1 MADAEELSLEE
12 TNRLRIQ
19 AGLAPLGEDTEE
31 TMDEDQVAYNNY
43 QQLKEEKEMAK
54 KAKEVQVRI
63 EKAKNRMKATEKLK
77 GKGLGEASD
86 DEDSAMKWIKKSRK
100 REKALAE
107 KRARELAEMDK
118 AYESVNYDS
127 ADLSGLK
134 VAHDLAEFDDGGEV
148 ILTLKDSGV
157 LDEDEDGIQLTNV
170 NLEEREKLRK
180 NLDNKKKK
188 PGYNVYDDEEFTIGG
203 GAKNI
208 LSQYDEELE
217 GPKRTSFVIGQQ
229 GRIAADPLKVE
240 RASVAE
246 KLKAQAVDLKY
257 EKMQEVKDYYTQ
269 EEAALTFKKP
279 KKKKKVRRKAVEAD
293 EEQTNENNQALA
305 EMEGQAMVV
314 DEQST
319 PEAAVKRLDEE
330 NFVDDD
336 DLQQALAR
344 ARRVAIKKK
353 QSTKRMTAEDIAN
366 SIAQQRAAEQE
377 QDNAEDTE
385 SGGLVIS
392 DTSEFVNSLSMD
404 AVIERERRER
414 ERLEAE
420 AAQEQASKIVTEM
433 ELDNDDIEM
442 ANTEIEEEAKEPAK
456 EEEDITAVVDEP
468 LVSKGMAATL
478 ALLNQKGFIAKPNED
493 QIQREKVAASRARW
507 AAEQKRKDVQK
518 ERERERDRLRDKER
532 DKGRDR
538 GGREYEREREHEREV
553 EKERRERERMKEYEQ
568 RMRDYKPDVNIEH
581 IDEFGKA
588 MTPKEAYRALSHAF
602 HGKKSGKTK
611 TEKRLRRMEEEHALN
626 SMGSSDTPHNLAAAM
641 IDRQER
647 TGSAHVV
654 LSVGNRGVIPDRDN
668 EASKKRRT

>member
-1 MADAEELSLEE
+1 
-12 TNRLRIQ
+12 
-19 AGLAPLGEDTEE
+19 
-31 TMDEDQVAYNNY
+31 
-43 QQLKEEKEMAK
+43 
-54 KAKEVQVRI
+54 
-63 EKAKNRMKATEKLK
+63 MKATEKLK

-100 REKALAE
+100 REKQLAE

-127 ADLSGLK
+127 ADLSGMK

-208 LSQYDEELE
+208 LSQYDEELD

-229 GRIAADPLKVE
+229 GRIAADPAKFE
-240 RASVAE
+240 QASIAE

-279 KKKKKVRRKAVEAD
+279 KKKKKVRRKVVEVD
-293 EEQTNENNQALA
+293 EEQINENNQAPA
-305 EMEGQAMVV
+305 ETDGQAMVV
-314 DEQST
+314 DEQSP
-319 PEAAVKRLDEE
+319 PETAAKSLDEE

-353 QSTKRMTAEDIAN
+353 KQSTKRMTAEDIAN
-366 SIAQQRAAEQE
+366 NIAQQRATEQE
-377 QDNAEDTE
+377 QDNVEDTE

-420 AAQEQASKIVTEM
+420 AAQEQDSKIVTEM

-442 ANTEIEEEAKEPAK
+442 ASTEIEEDATDPAK
-456 EEEDITAVVDEP
+456 EDEDVTAVLDEP

-478 ALLNQKGFIAKPNED
+478 ALLNQKGELYNPHLTTFDIKIA
-493 QIQREKVAASRARW
+493 
-507 AAEQKRKDVQK
+507 
-518 ERERERDRLRDKER
+518 
-532 DKGRDR
+532 
-538 GGREYEREREHEREV
+538 HT
-553 EKERRERERMKEYEQ
+553 
-568 RMRDYKPDVNIEH
+568 NI
-581 IDEFGKA
+581 
-588 MTPKEAYRALSHAF
+588 
-602 HGKKSGKTK
+602 
-611 TEKRLRRMEEEHALN
+611 
-626 SMGSSDTPHNLAAAM
+626 
-641 IDRQER
+641 
-647 TGSAHVV
+647 
-654 LSVGNRGVIPDRDN
+654 
-668 EASKKRRT
+668 

>member
-1 MADAEELSLEE
+1 
-12 TNRLRIQ
+12 
-19 AGLAPLGEDTEE
+19 
-31 TMDEDQVAYNNY
+31 
-43 QQLKEEKEMAK
+43 
-54 KAKEVQVRI
+54 
-63 EKAKNRMKATEKLK
+63 MKATEKLK
-77 GKGLGEASD
+77 GKGLGDASD
-86 DEDSAMKWIKKSRK
+86 DEESAMKWIKKSRK
-100 REKALAE
+100 REKELAE

-118 AYESVNYDS
+118 AYESAKYDS

-229 GRIAADPLKVE
+229 GSIAADSSKAE
-240 RASVAE
+240 KASIAD

-279 KKKKKVRRKAVEAD
+279 KKKKKVRRKVVEAD
-293 EEQTNENNQALA
+293 EEQSSDIPQVAANT
-305 EMEGQAMVV
+305 EGQAMAV
-314 DEQST
+314 DEQPASKS
-319 PEAAVKRLDEE
+319 PAKSFDEE

-336 DLQQALAR
+336 DLQQSLAR
-344 ARRVAIKKK
+344 ARRMAIKKK
-353 QSTKRMTAEDIAN
+353 KSTKRMTPEDIAN
-366 SIAQQRAAEQE
+366 SIAQQRATEQE

-404 AVIERERRER
+404 PVIEREQRER

-433 ELDNDDIEM
+433 ELDNDDVEM
-442 ANTEIEEEAKEPAK
+442 VNTETEEKEVQDSAKD
-456 EEEDITAVVDEP
+456 EEDNLGVVDEP

-478 ALLNQKGFIAKPNED
+478 ALLNQKGMILLFI
-493 QIQREKVAASRARW
+493 
-507 AAEQKRKDVQK
+507 
-518 ERERERDRLRDKER
+518 
-532 DKGRDR
+532 
-538 GGREYEREREHEREV
+538 
-553 EKERRERERMKEYEQ
+553 
-568 RMRDYKPDVNIEH
+568 
-581 IDEFGKA
+581 
-588 MTPKEAYRALSHAF
+588 
-602 HGKKSGKTK
+602 
-611 TEKRLRRMEEEHALN
+611 
-626 SMGSSDTPHNLAAAM
+626 
-641 IDRQER
+641 
-647 TGSAHVV
+647 
-654 LSVGNRGVIPDRDN
+654 
-668 EASKKRRT
+668 